1 MRPSHLPNKHRT
13 KAPSRP
19 SSRYQSLTQL
29 NEVPATDGDKKAAP
43 KNTEAEDLYKEIFK
57 QIAQREKVERL
68 PVDALINIPNTTARK
83 SKRDAPES
91 SIVQPKPEEKPQP
104 QLDAPKSLEEDTDQN
119 MMIIPM

>member
-1 MRPSHLPNKHRT
+1 
-13 KAPSRP
+13 
-19 SSRYQSLTQL
+19 
-29 NEVPATDGDKKAAP
+29 VPAADGDKKAAP

-91 SIVQPKPEEKPQP
+91 SIVQSKPEEKPQP